1 MFKKSQ
7 RFSFK
12 KGIPKEKIISP
23 LFVFRYQKS
32 DNPKFGVIAG
42 KKVSK
47 KAVLRNK
54 AKRMVREAITNA
66 CKNAQNSYT
75 IVVFLRMPFHEYK
88 KSAIIHEVE
97 RVILRLNK

>member
-12 KGIPKEKIISP
+12 SGAPKQKIITP
-23 LFVFRYQKS
+23 FFVFRYQKS
-32 DNPKFGVIAG
+32 DTPTFGVIAG

-54 AKRMVREAITNA
+54 AKRMVREAIINT
-66 CKNAQNSYT
+66 CKNTHNSYT
-75 IVVFLRMPFHEYK
+75 IVVFLRLPFQEYK
-88 KSAIIHEVE
+88 KSAIIDEVE
-97 RVILRLNK
+97 HIVARLNK